1 MNNTVS
7 KLLSAAR
14 GALGI
19 QHRGSPTFRRVRAE
33 VKRSLGAGNPH
44 AAIQILG
51 PFLAYPPRPEL
62 GSPSVWHDT
71 LALFAQIVEA
81 LGVDAGVN
89 TVSEE
94 ADAGALVNGLA
105 ALMRRSA
112 VEPDDVDTLRMLAR
126 AMSRVSAAGIG
137 AMLLARAA
145 RLAPDD
151 GDLLAD
157 LALALL
163 DNRLYNDAVGRLQR
177 APDLLDRP
185 HRARYALAWAYLHLG
200 QLEDA
205 RTQWAL
211 ALPPAEEAD
220 QRPFHT
226 IDGILQRCAACNL
239 VTELSQHDLR
249 GWNFAFN
256 GSYLL
261 HRSSFGG
268 DQMNGRYAFVH
279 DSDALC
285 MEGIL
290 RLVAVLDA
298 CNLSVRLVYFTP
310 EYESAVL
317 AMAAAR
323 YLGCECMEWPEAGS
337 EEAGLIVIYDS
348 DIIDREVLETMVD
361 HHPGQF
367 IWVHAQTWMRD
378 IPVGPDFITYLHETN
393 ISPWATSDDPF
404 LPQDEPEA
412 ASIADAARR
421 ILEAGLAADAL
432 ADLPDLCRWVGELP
446 ALPEEHAAGALRTQG
461 TRRVFFADSPVHS
474 NSFHFH
480 DIPVGRLN
488 EEDLLRDARRRLQAG
503 QEADQI
509 VHAMI
514 GLGVD
519 GARAQSLG
527 AMATASFQSQRADAV
542 TNHLLHGVTA
552 MLAGIVLAFAGYS
565 FGSGFFLMALIAGA
579 YGTYNLLAALAIRST
594 RTISSV
600 DVLRT
605 ASCVALILIGIW
617 LLFTAEWFVF
627 DELTEIVF
635 QLRYWLMILS
645 GYALLLTGVWGL
657 IDRSVF
663 RPRTGDPD
671 LDAPTHNELAQ
682 LGALCLVVLLLGVG
696 HILAGH
702 YLLPILRAPV
712 PPISPLIQPDS
723 PPETSSPAR

>member
-1 MNNTVS
+1 M
-7 KLLSAAR
+7 R
-14 GALGI
+14 QALGFR
-19 QHRGSPTFRRVRAE
+19 HWGAPTFRAVRSA
-33 VKRSLGAGNPH
+33 VTHSLDAGNAH
-44 AAIQILG
+44 AAMPILV
-51 PFLAYPPRPEL
+51 PFLTYPPRAEL
-62 GSPSVWHDT
+62 ANPSIWHDT
-71 LALFAQIVEA
+71 MTLFAQVVEA
-81 LGVDAGVN
+81 LGVDAALSYTSSG
-89 TVSEE
+89 
-94 ADAGALVNGLA
+94 AGNGLA
-105 ALMRRSA
+105 SLIRRSA
-112 VEPDDVDTLRMLAR
+112 VDPNDVDALRLLAS
-126 AMSRVSAAGIG
+126 AMSRVNAAGIG
-137 AMLLARAA
+137 AMLLARATH
-145 RLAPDD
+145 LAPDD
-151 GDLLAD
+151 GDLLTD
-157 LALALL
+157 LALSLL

-177 APDLLDRP
+177 ASDLLDRP

-211 ALPPAEEAD
+211 ALPPAEEAA
-220 QRPFHT
+220 RPPFHK

-268 DQMNGRYAFVH
+268 AQMNGRYAFVY

-285 MEGIL
+285 LEGIQ
-290 RLVAVLDA
+290 RLAAVLDA
-298 CNLSVRLVYFTP
+298 CHLSVPRVYFTP
-310 EYESAVL
+310 DYESLVL
-317 AMAAAR
+317 ATVAAR
-323 YLGCECMEWPEAGS
+323 YLGCELVEWPEAGS

-404 LPQDEPEA
+404 LPQDGPEA

-480 DIPVGRLN
+480 DIPVGRLR
-488 EEDLLRDARRRLQAG
+488 EEDLLRNARHRLRTG
-503 QEADQI
+503 QDTDQI
-509 VHAMI
+509 VNAII

-519 GARAQSLG
+519 TSRAQTLS
-527 AMATASFQSQRADAV
+527 AMATASYESERADAV
-542 TNHLLHGVTA
+542 MHHLLHGVTA
-552 MLAGIVLAFAGYS
+552 VLAGIALAFAGS
-565 FGSGFFLMALIAGA
+565 PFGTGLLLMALIAGA
-579 YGTYNLLAALAIRST
+579 YGIYNLLAALAIRST

-600 DVLRT
+600 DVLRM
-605 ASCVALILIGIW
+605 ASCLALILVGIW
-617 LLFTAEWFVF
+617 LLVTAERFVF
-627 DELTEIVF
+627 DKLTGILF

-657 IDRSVF
+657 IDRSVL

-671 LDAPTHNELAQ
+671 LDAPTHDELAR
-682 LGALCLVVLLLGVG
+682 LGALCLVVLLLGTG

-702 YLLPILRAPV
+702 YLLPTLRAPAA
-712 PPISPLIQPDS
+712 PISPLIQPDS
-723 PPETSSPAR
+723 PPEASSPVR